1 MSGSTTRRELLTRTA
16 SGASAAAAD
25 TGWLERL
32 ASIEQLLLFTYEHV
46 LGSTILPPGARRE
59 LAPVLAHE
67 QSHVT
72 ALRAQIRGRGGRAP
86 APPSSIAVAD
96 RYLARRQISGRLGQL
111 RGEQDAL
118 HLLLALER
126 VTVGVYFVALR
137 ELRDRSLVTLAI
149 QIMASDSQHEAI
161 IGQVLYPGDIP
172 DSVPYGLV
180 QGRQ

>member
-1 MSGSTTRRELLTRTA
+1 MAGSSTRRELLKRGG
-16 SGASAAAAD
+16 SGAAAD
-25 TGWLERL
+25 TAWLERL
-32 ASIEQLLLFTYEHV
+32 LSIELLLLFTYEHV
-46 LGSTILPPGARRE
+46 LGSTILPAGARRE
-59 LAPVLAHE
+59 LAPVRAHE
-67 QSHVT
+67 QQHVT
-72 ALRAQIRGRGGRAP
+72 ALRAQVNRRGGQ
-86 APPSSIAVAD
+86 APPSPASVVVAN

-111 RGEQDAL
+111 RGEPDAL

-137 ELRDRSLVTLAI
+137 ELRDPRLILLAT
-149 QIMASDSQHEAI
+149 QVMASDSQHEAI